1 MHATSPWPLKT
12 LCSVKETSHKRPRHK
27 HESICVKTHV
37 TEERLPP
44 GAGGGVGI
52 LQEVMPVFFKY
63 WGSVSTHT
71 HTHTHT
77 ESYTIIKGWASY
89 MTSSSIKLLYIYF
102 LRFIYLFILCIGVY
116 CLSLSSETPEE
127 GINQI
132 LLQMVVSHHVVCW
145 VLNSGPLQEQSLL
158 LTTEPSLQP
167 KAVMFLTR

>member
-1 MHATSPWPLKT
+1 
-12 LCSVKETSHKRPRHK
+12 
-27 HESICVKTHV
+27 
-37 TEERLPP
+37 
-44 GAGGGVGI
+44 
-52 LQEVMPVFFKY
+52 
-63 WGSVSTHT
+63 
-71 HTHTHT
+71 
-77 ESYTIIKGWASY
+77 

>member
-1 MHATSPWPLKT
+1 MSF
-12 LCSVKETSHKRPRHK
+12 
-27 HESICVKTHV
+27 IYDF
-37 TEERLPP
+37 
-44 GAGGGVGI
+44 
-52 LQEVMPVFFKY
+52 Q
-63 WGSVSTHT
+63 
-71 HTHTHT
+71 
-77 ESYTIIKGWASY
+77 
-89 MTSSSIKLLYIYF
+89 SIKLLYIYM
-102 LRFIYLFILCIGVY
+102 IYLFILCIGVY